1 MRHQGLARIRRK
13 TGVERVRVREP
24 ELDDAVDRQIFVCRG
39 LTARM
44 RSVEDQVLGVALNLG
59 QSLHQE
65 GVDIEPL
72 GLELL
77 RADICTPLQGRHALD
92 ERDTLG
98 RRYDDVLERG
108 YELESVNEA
117 ILILAKLSDSVIAVR
132 SAQDDYHA
140 ARSPAP
146 SLRHHRK
153 PERQLALQTQQDDHV
168 LTALATSP
176 QLRPAPAS
184 RTSPTRLVAEQ
195 IKIEAD
201 RPIDGRIRAC
211 FGAIRGA
218 RAVAICTS
226 TNRTLKVFSPYFA
239 ISKPAQQL
247 GLVSKFPLL

>member
-1 MRHQGLARIRRK
+1 VRFDQKRRDFGYEFGRMRHQGLARIRRK

-44 RSVEDQVLGVALNLG
+44 RSVEDQVLGVALG

-98 RRYDDVLERG
+98 RRYDDVLDRG

-117 ILILAKLSDSVIAVR
+117 ILILAKLLTRLSPFAQPKMTTTLLDRLLHRCDIIENRNDSCGASNAGR
-132 SAQDDYHA
+132 
-140 ARSPAP
+140 R
-146 SLRHHRK
+146 
-153 PERQLALQTQQDDHV
+153 
-168 LTALATSP
+168 
-176 QLRPAPAS
+176 S
-184 RTSPTRLVAEQ
+184 RTHRARDLSTTPPTRPVAEQ
-195 IKIEAD
+195 IKIEND
-201 RPIDGRIRAC
+201 QPIDG
-211 FGAIRGA
+211 
-218 RAVAICTS
+218 
-226 TNRTLKVFSPYFA
+226 
-239 ISKPAQQL
+239 
-247 GLVSKFPLL
+247 